1 MDVKF
6 DDEWV
11 TSIYEN
17 CATAME
23 SLQAKEDING
33 ELSPE
38 EQGLSN
44 LCEVV
49 VYLYNEIY
57 EDPAYIKDFAVSSNR
72 RTLH

>member
-1 MDVKF
+1 MDVEF

-23 SLQAKEDING
+23 SLQAKEAKQD
-33 ELSPE
+33 LSPE

-44 LCEVV
+44 ICGVV
-49 VYLYNEIY
+49 VYLYNEVY
-57 EDPAYIKDFAVSSNR
+57 ESPSYIKYNKASKV
-72 RTLH
+72 LH

>member
-1 MDVKF
+1 MDF
-6 DDEWV
+6 DDQWV

-23 SLQAKEDING
+23 GLQAKEMEE

-44 LCEVV
+44 ICGVV
-49 VYLYNEIY
+49 VYLYNEVY
-57 EDPAYIKDFAVSSNR
+57 RDPSYIKNNKTTRV
-72 RTLH
+72 LH

>member
-1 MDVKF
+1 
-6 DDEWV
+6 
-11 TSIYEN
+11 
-17 CATAME
+17 
-23 SLQAKEDING
+23 LQAKEDING

>member
-1 MDVKF
+1 MDVDF
-6 DDEWV
+6 DDQWV

-23 SLQAKEDING
+23 GLQAKEMEE

-44 LCEVV
+44 ICEVV
-49 VYLYNEIY
+49 VYLYNEVY
-57 EDPAYIKDFAVSSNR
+57 ESPSYIKDNR
-72 RTLH
+72 ASKVLH

>member
-6 DDEWV
+6 DDKWV

-23 SLQAKEDING
+23 GLQAKEELQ

-44 LCEVV
+44 LCEVL
-49 VYLYNEIY
+49 VYLYNEVY
-57 EDPAYIKDFAVSSNR
+57 EDPAYIRNETVASKR
-72 RTLH
+72 ILH